1 MSENKILEK
10 LQAIRDNES
19 FDAGYID
26 ILIESNSNKESSE
39 ETARRVINEIKN
51 RYDKNKEN

>member
-10 LQAIRDNES
+10 LQAIRGNES
-19 FDAGYID
+19 FDEGYID

-51 RYDKNKEN
+51 RYDKNQEN